1 MSQFSSHPDSRE
13 HFMQTPLNREL
24 LANNT
29 CFGCGLENPLGLRIE
44 VRNDPNSERTLQA
57 HFTPADHMAG
67 FPNITHGGA
76 IYTALDCLSTWVA
89 TLLGPN
95 RGAAWLLRSAQVT
108 YHKPAATGS
117 PLTLIGRIKEQGGP
131 WESVVVVT
139 EARSSDGA
147 VCVET
152 EFKVVPLSHSR
163 FAEVAGIP
171 QLPAN
176 WKAFL
181 TGAV

>member
-1 MSQFSSHPDSRE
+1 MPP
-13 HFMQTPLNREL
+13 PLNREL
-24 LANNT
+24 LADNT

-44 VRNDPNSERTLQA
+44 IHRDPDAAHTLRA
-57 HFTPADHMAG
+57 LFTPADHLAG

-108 YHKPAATGS
+108 YHKPAAIGS

-131 WESVVVVT
+131 WEPLIVLT
-139 EARSSDGA
+139 EARRSDGV

-152 EFKVVPLSHSR
+152 EFKVVPLSRSR
-163 FAEVAGIP
+163 VAEVAGITE
-171 QLPAN
+171 LPAN
-176 WKAFL
+176 WKDFL
-181 TGAV
+181 ADGA

>member
-1 MSQFSSHPDSRE
+1 
-13 HFMQTPLNREL
+13 MQTPLNREL
-24 LANNT
+24 LARNT
-29 CFGCGLENPLGLRIE
+29 CFGCGLENPHGLQIE
-44 VRNDPNSERTLQA
+44 VHHAPDSADSLQA
-57 HFTPADHMAG
+57 RFTPVEHMAG

-117 PLTLIGRIKEQGGP
+117 PLTLIGRIKDRGGP
-131 WESVVVVT
+131 WDPVVVVT
-139 EARSSDGA
+139 EARRSDGA

-152 EFKVVPLSHSR
+152 EFKVVPLSHAR
-163 FAEVAGIP
+163 FAEVAGIS
-171 QLPAN
+171 QLPDN
-176 WKAFL
+176 WQAFL
-181 TGAV
+181 TGAP

>member
-1 MSQFSSHPDSRE
+1 MRS
-13 HFMQTPLNREL
+13 PLNREL
-24 LANNT
+24 LPNNT

-44 VRNDPNSERTLQA
+44 VHQDPDSGQILQA
-57 HFTPADHMAG
+57 RFTPADHMAG
-67 FPNITHGGA
+67 FPSITHGGA

-131 WESVVVVT
+131 WEPLVVLT
-139 EARSSDGA
+139 EARRSDGA
-147 VCVET
+147 VCVEA
-152 EFKVVPLSHSR
+152 EFKVVPLSHAR
-163 FAEVAGIP
+163 FTAVAGI
-171 QLPAN
+171 QELPAN
-176 WKAFL
+176 WRAFL
-181 TGAV
+181 GGTDEQKLP